1 MTQKKIIIL
10 INTITPYQLDFFE
23 SLKKK
28 INLKIIFYS
37 KNYINYN
44 FKFKKKKYHVLLN
57 EKKDP
62 LKTIFREINQFNP
75 DLIIFGGYRLKF
87 SSKIITVLKD
97 RKIPFLYWLE
107 NLDQNKYLKYKL
119 VNHLISKKIKK
130 SNGVLAVGKSA
141 QNLYSKNCDNV
152 INLPYSI
159 KIDKAKKKF
168 SYKNNKINFLFVGQ
182 LIKRKGLHII
192 LNAFDNLNEE
202 ERKKV
207 SLSIVGEGDLKNYLR
222 KFMIK
227 KSFIKYHGFVFG
239 NKLSAIYENSDILIF
254 PSIFDG
260 WGVVPMEAMSKS
272 LSLIISEKA
281 GVSEI
286 LKNNKN
292 GFIIPPNTKELLKI
306 VKRCIK
312 NRKIIASQGLRNRKL
327 ILNSNC
333 NSKNAST
340 YLIKNISKII

>member
-1 MTQKKIIIL
+1 MIQKKIIIL
-10 INTITPYQLDFFE
+10 INTVTPYQIDFFE

-28 INLKIIFYS
+28 VNLKIIFYS
-37 KNYINYN
+37 KNYVNYKFN
-44 FKFKKKKYHVLLN
+44 FKKKKYHVLLN
-57 EKKDP
+57 EKIDS
-62 LKTIFREINQFNP
+62 LKTIFTEINDFNP

-87 SSKIITVLKD
+87 SSKIIRVLND
-97 RKIPFLYWLE
+97 RKIPFFYWLE
-107 NLDQNKYLKYKL
+107 NLDKNQYLKYKL

-168 SYKNNKINFLFVGQ
+168 FYNNNKINFLFVGQ
-182 LIKRKGLHII
+182 LIKRKGLHFI
-192 LNAFDNLNEE
+192 LNAFDNLTEE

-207 SLSIVGEGDLKNYLR
+207 TLNIVGEGVLKNHLR

-227 KSFIKYHGFVFG
+227 KSFIKYYGFVFG
-239 NKLSAIYENSDILIF
+239 NKLSKIYENSDILIY
-254 PSIFDG
+254 PSVFDG

-286 LKNNKN
+286 LKDNKN
-292 GFIIPPNTKELLKI
+292 GFIISPNTKELLKI
-306 VKRCIK
+306 IKRFIK

-333 NSKNAST
+333 NSKNASA